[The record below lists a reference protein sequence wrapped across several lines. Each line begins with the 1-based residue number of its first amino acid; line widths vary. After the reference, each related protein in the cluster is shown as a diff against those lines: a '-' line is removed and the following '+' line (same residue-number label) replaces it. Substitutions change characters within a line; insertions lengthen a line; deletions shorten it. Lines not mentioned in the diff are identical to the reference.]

1 MAGEARSR
9 KSSSAAS
16 SRAHPGAVTK
26 ARDWRGQGWRC
37 LQLPGDSVCASQ
49 VPSITTN
56 PDGATCPNCQGP
68 DGHSVASQG

>member
-1 MAGEARSR
+1 MQQAAGRFLEQLLRHVTVARTGLALP
-9 KSSSAAS
+9 AAAWGLS
-16 SRAHPGAVTK
+16 
-26 ARDWRGQGWRC
+26 
-37 LQLPGDSVCASQ
+37 LCASQ